1 MAQVYHKIS
10 PINLRALPSQ
20 RDLIDKA
27 AVISNKSRSDFML
40 EAACKEAEN
49 VLLNQRLFFTD
60 EETYQSFIRLLES
73 PLEENLG
80 LKALLKS
87 DDSPWDK

>member
-1 MAQVYHKIS
+1 MAQIQHKIS
-10 PINLRALPSQ
+10 SINLRALPSQ

-49 VLLNQRLFFTD
+49 VLLNQRLFFAD
-60 EETYQSFIRLLES
+60 EETYKVFIELLES
-73 PLEENLG
+73 PVEENLG
-80 LKALLKS
+80 LKELLKS
-87 DDSPWDK
+87 SSPWDK